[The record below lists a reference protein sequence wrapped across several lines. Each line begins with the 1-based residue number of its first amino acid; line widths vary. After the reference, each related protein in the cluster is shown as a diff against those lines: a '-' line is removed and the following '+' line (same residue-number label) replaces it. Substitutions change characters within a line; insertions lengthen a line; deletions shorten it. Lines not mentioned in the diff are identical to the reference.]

1 MKTWRKIFAARRM
14 EILYLV
20 FGVATTIVNYG
31 LFWGMDRL
39 SGGKGVLLSN
49 LVAFVGATLFAYLT
63 NKVWVFHSTSWKIS
77 LLLREAAAFF
87 SARLFSFGVEEF
99 GLYLA
104 DSVLRLG
111 LVQLGVINGVM
122 AAKIVLSFV
131 AVILNYF
138 FSRFLV
144 FAHGARQENSEEG
157 DR

>member
-1 MKTWRKIFAARRM
+1 M

-20 FGVATTIVNYG
+20 FGVATTVVNYG

-63 NKVWVFHSTSWKIS
+63 NKVWVFHSASWKVS

-87 SARLFSFGVEEF
+87 SARLFSFGVEEA

-122 AAKIVLSFV
+122 AAKNRAVLCGCD
-131 AVILNYF
+131 LKLF
-138 FSRFLV
+138 FQPVSGV
-144 FAHGARQENSEEG
+144 CARRPAGKQ
-157 DR
+157 